1 MFKFDNL
8 IDKDEL
14 KKHKEKEKDITLGK
28 SPSSS
33 SIRFNDLT
41 KIPLF
46 NAFPLDKNEIY
57 KPDDILINPIQVSI
71 TKRDNNSSI
80 LDNKIDSILDQS
92 IISLPVS
99 IPDEKINKDPDSL
112 LLLYKMF
119 RTYYISNLSNK
130 LKKLKKHL
138 IYNKIQ
144 ENLNKFHRIKA
155 FINLKEKVQEKKL
168 NREYLIELMKERVNK
183 IEINYS
189 FGIENNL
196 LPSKITYNEIKI
208 ELLNK
213 LKDQILKNNNDKPIN
228 QNYHLKIS
236 FFTEKIIFT
245 KSKLFEDF
253 FNIDNKNITFN
264 ETANCFNIKDLN
276 NELIIDNT
284 GTKINISILFSF
296 VFIYPFKN
304 IIEILTIP
312 GLFNFSYGIIML
324 DFSNNYMIN
333 ILLEVFQRKEMR
345 KKKLLVF
352 SILDGLSFTY
362 TQDNIKIIK
371 DLLKLGHEKKK

>member
-1 MFKFDNL
+1 
-8 IDKDEL
+8 
-14 KKHKEKEKDITLGK
+14 
-28 SPSSS
+28 
-33 SIRFNDLT
+33 
-41 KIPLF
+41 
-46 NAFPLDKNEIY
+46 
-57 KPDDILINPIQVSI
+57 
-71 TKRDNNSSI
+71 
-80 LDNKIDSILDQS
+80 
-92 IISLPVS
+92 
-99 IPDEKINKDPDSL
+99 
-112 LLLYKMF
+112 
-119 RTYYISNLSNK
+119 LSNK

-371 DLLKLGHEKKK
+371 DLLKLGHEKDKSVYELFLPDFNGAIQSDKIKFINNYEICSIFKDIVEIKSMPILEKLNLELAFCKIIELNLMYKEKDKIKSDQVRDLKMIKNQYWRKFFINVS